1 MYKLNVISLII
12 LTTYTG
18 ATYASTPDFPQQG
31 LPQEDTVVFGNVT
44 IDKTTADK
52 MTITQ
57 SSPTTQINWKSFD
70 IGQNKEVE
78 FKQPSANSV
87 AYNRVTGGNAS
98 QIQGKLTANGKVYLA
113 NPNGVIITKGAEINV
128 AGLLA
133 TTKDLEKISENG
145 NSNTNKF
152 TRKLKDRQVVTEG
165 QVVKEGQVIN
175 EGKIK
180 AKDFVVLNG
189 DEVINKGEI
198 DVEKNAA
205 KNGEVYLSSDYNF
218 TFTLPD
224 SGISVALEDNTV
236 RGIVKNE
243 GSIKAGE
250 ITLSAKGRNQALDSL
265 VMNNGVLE
273 ATKVSNRNGKVVLS
287 AGNVELNNK
296 SDIKGEIV
304 TFGADVTS
312 NKELEDNIKIT
323 SQTGSKVTSPKINF
337 KGKSVNI
344 KGDFGREE
352 NREYYDDE
360 HKKLKTEVNIDV
372 PDDENIR
379 IADKEK
385 EKEKEKEK
393 DKDNTGTGSFIQTGA
408 LSSLLANNGKVTL
421 KGKDVDIS
429 GNIKINS
436 FRDSDSLLK
445 LTNKGHIKINHA
457 DINSKG
463 RLFFITSLQN
473 EEDFQSNITI
483 TDSKINLGNGAMG
496 LGRSVNESD
505 YDNPYQKT
513 EGSQRKKFNVNMS
526 NVEFNQVDD
535 VILAGGFEK
544 VNLDKIVATGKTNF
558 YIDGGVSRNR
568 TNGEPWKYEYGVL
581 DLDKRTQLSELD
593 QGRRRWGYYYDLEL
607 DMNRAYL
614 YRFDLFAAKNTRRS
628 TIKDTEINISNSN
641 INLKNGFVHLL
652 AEKIKLDNSKIDITF
667 DKDNSQDTLAQTN
680 RLGMNGKVS
689 MINSHIKIVGDEKEG
704 ISPTG
709 TYATM
714 FLIGELIGEKS
725 SIFVKSHQG
734 YTFKTDGNTKIA
746 GKYSKEDLK
755 ITAINTGGRAAEE
768 VLING
773 ALGSADND
781 ANIANMAFTI
791 GDSANTK
798 TTIENADITAL
809 APNGGT
815 AYLSSKDVE
824 IEVKPNSNFTFF
836 ELPREKNLNQTKI
849 NGASTKLSERGFAR
863 LYDKINGVRAS
874 NLSAEQLNV
883 TDASE
888 KIINTK
894 LVSSLDVEKLVS
906 VAVCDAGNGC
916 EEQQFGDKGNN
927 TKVSVGEL
935 EAEQ

>member
-18 ATYASTPDFPQQG
+18 ATYASTPD
-31 LPQEDTVVFGNVT
+31 LPQNHNVVVGEATV
-44 IDKTTADK
+44 DKTENK
-52 MTITQ
+52 MTINQKTL
-57 SSPTTQINWKSFD
+57 TTQINWDSFD
-70 IGQNKEVE
+70 IGKKKEVE
-78 FKQPSANSV
+78 FKQPGENAV
-87 AYNRVTGGNAS
+87 AYNRVIGGNAS

-113 NPNGVIITKGAEINV
+113 NPNGVIITQGAEINV
-128 AGLLA
+128 AGLFA
-133 TTKDLEKISENG
+133 TTKDLERISENG
-145 NSNTNKF
+145 NSNQF
-152 TRKLKDRQVVTEG
+152 TRKLKDG
-165 QVVKEGQVIN
+165 QVVKEGKVLN
-175 EGKIK
+175 EGEIK

-189 DEVINKGEI
+189 DEVINKGNI
-198 DVEKNAA
+198 NVEKNAT
-205 KNGEVYLSSDYNF
+205 KNGEVYLSSGYNF
-218 TFTLPD
+218 TFTLSD
-224 SGISVALEDNTV
+224 SSISVALEDNAV
-236 RGIVKNE
+236 QSIVKNE

-250 ITLSAKGRNQALDSL
+250 ITLSAKGRKEALDSL

-273 ATKVSNRNGKVVLS
+273 ATKVSSKNGKVVLS
-287 AGNVELNNK
+287 ADNVELNNE
-296 SDIKGEIV
+296 SNIKGEV
-304 TFGADVTS
+304 VSFVADVTS
-312 NKELEDNIKIT
+312 NNELKDNIKIT
-323 SQTGSKVTSPKINF
+323 SKTGSKVTSPKIDF

-344 KGDFGREE
+344 NGNFGRED
-352 NREYYDDE
+352 NKKYYDDE
-360 HKKLKTEVNIDV
+360 HKTLKTEVNIDV

-385 EKEKEKEK
+385 EKEKEK
-393 DKDNTGTGSFIQTGA
+393 TGTDSFIQTDA

-421 KGKDVDIS
+421 KGKDVNIS

-436 FRDSDSLLK
+436 FKDTDSLLK
-445 LTNKGHIKINHA
+445 LTNKGHININNA
-457 DINSKG
+457 DIHSKG

-473 EEDFQSNITI
+473 DVDFQSNITI

-496 LGRSVNESD
+496 LGRSLNQEDCDGRWCRTES
-505 YDNPYQKT
+505 P
-513 EGSQRKKFNVNMS
+513 QRKKFDVKMS

-535 VILAGGFEK
+535 VVVAGGFKE
-544 VNLDKIVATGKTNF
+544 VNLDRIVATGQTNF
-558 YIDGGVSRNR
+558 YIDGGVSRNNSR
-568 TNGEPWKYEYGVL
+568 YEYGVL
-581 DLDKRTQLSELD
+581 DLDKRTLLSELD
-593 QGRRRWGYYYDLEL
+593 QRRRRWKYYDNLDL
-607 DMNRAYL
+607 DMNKAYWH
-614 YRFDLFAAKNTRRS
+614 RFDMFASKNTGRA

-641 INLKNGFVHLL
+641 INLKNGFMHLL
-652 AEKIKLDNSKIDITF
+652 AEKINLDNSKIDITF
-667 DKDNSQDTLAQTN
+667 DKDNSQDISTQIN

-689 MINSHIKIVGDEKEG
+689 MVNSHIKIVGDEKSD
-704 ISPTG
+704 ISAKAP
-709 TYATM
+709 YATM

-734 YTFKTDGNTKIA
+734 YTFRTDGDTKIA
-746 GKYSKEDLK
+746 GKNSKDDLK
-755 ITAINTGGRAAEE
+755 ITAINTGGRTGKE
-768 VLING
+768 VIING
-773 ALGSADND
+773 APGSIDND

-791 GDSANTK
+791 GDNANTK

-815 AYLSSKDVE
+815 AYLSSKGVE
-824 IEVKPNSNFTFF
+824 IEVKSNSNFTFF
-836 ELPREKNLNQTKI
+836 ELPREKNFNQTKI

-883 TDASE
+883 TDSSE
-888 KIINTK
+888 KIINTN

>member
-18 ATYASTPDFPQQG
+18 AAYASAQDLPQQG
-31 LPQEDTVVFGNVT
+31 FPQHHKTVSGTATVT
-44 IDKTTADK
+44 TIADK
-52 MTITQ
+52 MTIDQKT
-57 SSPTTQINWKSFD
+57 PTTQIEWHSFD
-70 IGQNKEVE
+70 IGKNKEVE
-78 FKQPSANSV
+78 FKQPDSNSV
-87 AYNRVTGGNAS
+87 AYNRVIGGNAS

-113 NPNGVIITKGAEINV
+113 NPNGVIITKEAEINV

-133 TTKDLEKISENG
+133 TTKDLEKISESGNG
-145 NSNTNKF
+145 NSYQF
-152 TRKLKDRQVVTEG
+152 TRKTKNGQVVKDRQVLKDG
-165 QVVKEGQVIN
+165 QELKEGQVIN
-175 EGKIK
+175 EGKIT
-180 AKDFVVLNG
+180 AQDFVVLNG

-198 DVEKNAA
+198 DAT
-205 KNGEVYLSSDYNF
+205 NGKVYLSSDYNF
-218 TFTLPD
+218 TFTLSD
-224 SGISVALEDNTV
+224 SSISVALEDNAV
-236 RGIVKNE
+236 QSIVKNE

-250 ITLSAKGRNQALDSL
+250 ITLSAKGRKQALDSL

-273 ATKVSNRNGKVVLS
+273 ATKVSNKNGKVVLS

-312 NKELEDNIKIT
+312 NNELKDNIKIT
-323 SQTGSKVTSPKINF
+323 SKTGSKVTSPKINF
-337 KGKSVNI
+337 TGKSVNI
-344 KGDFGREE
+344 KGDFGRDDGTKHYE
-352 NREYYDDE
+352 DE
-360 HKKLKTEVNIDV
+360 HKRLKTEVNIDV
-372 PDDENIR
+372 PDTENIR
-379 IADKEK
+379 IAD
-385 EKEKEKEK
+385 
-393 DKDNTGTGSFIQTGA
+393 DKNNTGTDSFIQTGA

-421 KGKDVDIS
+421 KGNDVNIS
-429 GNIKINS
+429 GHINIDS
-436 FRDSDSLLK
+436 FKGTDSLLK
-445 LTNKGHIKINHA
+445 LTNQGHINIDHA
-457 DINSKG
+457 DIHSKY
-463 RLFFITSLQN
+463 RLFVVTSLQN
-473 EEDFQSNITI
+473 KEDFKSNITI

-496 LGRSVNESD
+496 LGRSVDEENLD
-505 YDNPYQKT
+505 RWRRT
-513 EGSQRKKFNVNMS
+513 ENSQRKKFNVNMS

-535 VILAGGFEK
+535 VVVAGGFKE
-544 VNLDKIVATGKTNF
+544 VNLDRIVATGQTNF

-568 TNGEPWKYEYGVL
+568 NGVSSKYEYGVL
-581 DLDKRTQLSELD
+581 DLDKRTQLSSLD
-593 QGRRRWGYYYDLEL
+593 QGRRRWKYYPDLDL
-607 DMNRAYL
+607 DMNKAYWH
-614 YRFDLFAAKNTRRS
+614 RFDMFASKNTGRS

-652 AEKIKLDNSKIDITF
+652 AEKINLDKSKIDITF
-667 DKDNSQDTLAQTN
+667 DKDNSQDISTQIN

-689 MINSHIKIVGDEKEG
+689 MVNSHIKIVGDEKSD
-704 ISPTG
+704 ISAKAP
-709 TYATM
+709 YATM

-734 YTFKTDGNTKIA
+734 YTFRTDGDTKIA
-746 GKYSKEDLK
+746 GKNSKDDLK
-755 ITAINTGGRAAEE
+755 ITAINTGGRTGKE
-768 VLING
+768 VIING
-773 ALGSADND
+773 APGSIDND

-791 GDSANTK
+791 GDNANTK

-815 AYLSSKDVE
+815 AYLSSKGVE
-824 IEVKPNSNFTFF
+824 IEVNPNSNFTFF
-836 ELPREKNLNQTKI
+836 ELPREKNFNQTKI

>member
-18 ATYASTPDFPQQG
+18 AAYASTRDFPQNHK
-31 LPQEDTVVFGNVT
+31 VVVGEADVSTTGN
-44 IDKTTADK
+44 K
-52 MTITQ
+52 MTINQ
-57 SSPTTQINWKSFD
+57 KKPTTQIDWHSFD

-78 FKQPSANSV
+78 FKQPDANSV

-113 NPNGVIITKGAEINV
+113 NPNGVIITQGAEINV
-128 AGLLA
+128 AGLFA
-133 TTKDLEKISENG
+133 TTKDLERISENG
-145 NSNTNKF
+145 NGNGNGNSNKF
-152 TRKLKDRQVVTEG
+152 TRKAKNGQVPKEGQLLKEG

-175 EGKIK
+175 EGEIK

-189 DEVINKGEI
+189 DEVINKGKI
-198 DVEKNAA
+198 NVEKDATN
-205 KNGEVYLSSDYNF
+205 NGKVYLSSGDNF
-218 TFTLPD
+218 TFTLLPD

-236 RGIVKNE
+236 RGIVQNE
-243 GSIKAGE
+243 GIIKAGD
-250 ITLSAKGRNQALDSL
+250 ITLNAKGRKEALDSL

-273 ATKVSNRNGKVVLS
+273 ATKVRNTNGKIVLS
-287 AGNVELNNK
+287 ADNVELNNE

-304 TFGADVTS
+304 SFVADVTS
-312 NKELEDNIKIT
+312 NNELQNKIKIT
-323 SQTGSKVTSPKINF
+323 SQTGSKVTSPKIDF

-344 KGDFGREE
+344 NGNFGRDDSKAHY
-352 NREYYDDE
+352 NDE
-360 HKKLKTEVNIDV
+360 HKTLKTEVNIDV
-372 PDDENIR
+372 PDTENIR
-379 IADKEK
+379 IADVED
-385 EKEKEKEK
+385 K
-393 DKDNTGTGSFIQTGA
+393 DKDNTGKGSFIQTGA

-421 KGKDVDIS
+421 KGNNVNIS
-429 GNIKINS
+429 GRIHINS
-436 FRDSDSLLK
+436 FKDTDSLLK
-445 LTNKGHIKINHA
+445 LTNKGHIDINNA
-457 DINSKG
+457 DIHSKG

-473 EEDFQSNITI
+473 EKDFQSNITI

-496 LGRSVNESD
+496 LGRSAKED
-505 YDNPYQKT
+505 YYDNRWQKT
-513 EGSQRKKFNVNMS
+513 ERSQRKKFNVNMS
-526 NVEFNQVDD
+526 NVVFDQVDD
-535 VILAGGFEK
+535 VVVAGGFEK
-544 VNLDKIVATGKTNF
+544 VNLDNIVATGKTNF
-558 YIDGGVSRNR
+558 YIDGGVSRNKR
-568 TNGEPWKYEYGVL
+568 NGESWKYEYGVL
-581 DLDKRTQLSELD
+581 DLDERTQLSSLD
-593 QGRRRWGYYYDLEL
+593 QRKRRWKYYYNLDL
-607 DMNRAYL
+607 DMNKAYWH
-614 YRFDLFAAKNTRRS
+614 RFDMFASKNTGRS
-628 TIKDTEINISNSN
+628 TIKGTEINISNSN

-652 AEKIKLDNSKIDITF
+652 AEKINLDKSKIDITF
-667 DKDNSQDTLAQTN
+667 DKDNSEDISSQIN

-689 MINSHIKIVGDEKEG
+689 MVNSHIKIVGDEKSD
-704 ISPTG
+704 ISAKAP
-709 TYATM
+709 YATM

-734 YTFKTDGNTKIA
+734 YTFRTDGDTKIA
-746 GKYSKEDLK
+746 GKYSKDDLK
-755 ITAINTGGRAAEE
+755 ITAINTGGRTGKE
-768 VLING
+768 VIING
-773 ALGSADND
+773 APGSIDND

-791 GDSANTK
+791 GDNANTK

-815 AYLSSKDVE
+815 AYLSSKGVE
-824 IEVKPNSNFTFF
+824 IEVKSNSNFTFF
-836 ELPREKNLNQTKI
+836 ELPREKNFNQTKI

-888 KIINTK
+888 KIINTN

-935 EAEQ
+935 ETEQ

>member
-12 LTTYTG
+12 LTTCSG
-18 ATYASTPDFPQQG
+18 AAYASTPDFPQHHK
-31 LPQEDTVVFGNVT
+31 TVFGTVT
-44 IDKTTADK
+44 IEKTTADK
-52 MTITQ
+52 MTIKQ
-57 SSPTTQINWKSFD
+57 GSDKAQIDWKSFD
-70 IGQNKEVE
+70 IGQKKEVKFE
-78 FKQPSANSV
+78 QPNEHAV
-87 AYNRVTGGNAS
+87 AYNRVIGGNAS

-113 NPNGVIITKGAEINV
+113 NPNGVIITQGAEINV

-133 TTKDLEKISENG
+133 TTKDLERISENS
-145 NSNTNKF
+145 NSYQF
-152 TRKLKDRQVVTEG
+152 TRRTKDRQVLKEGLVLKDG

-175 EGKIK
+175 EGNIT
-180 AKDFVVLNG
+180 AQDFVVLNG
-189 DEVINKGEI
+189 DEVINKGNI
-198 DVEKNAA
+198 NVEKNSTI
-205 KNGEVYLSSDYNF
+205 NGKVYLSSGYNF

-236 RGIVKNE
+236 QGIVKNE

-250 ITLSAKGRNQALDSL
+250 ITLSAKGRKQALDSL

-273 ATKVSNRNGKVVLS
+273 ATKVSNKNGKVVLS
-287 AGNVELNNK
+287 ADNVELNNE
-296 SDIKGEIV
+296 SNIKGEIV

-312 NKELEDNIKIT
+312 NKELRDNIKIT
-323 SQTGSKVTSPKINF
+323 SKTGSKVTSPKINF
-337 KGKSVNI
+337 TGKSVNI
-344 KGDFGREE
+344 NGNFGREDSTTH
-352 NREYYDDE
+352 YKDE
-360 HKKLKTEVNIDV
+360 FKKLNTEVNIDV
-372 PDDENIR
+372 PDNENIR
-379 IADKEK
+379 IADIE
-385 EKEKEKEK
+385 
-393 DKDNTGTGSFIQTGA
+393 DNTGTGTTGTGTSSFIQTGA
-408 LSSLLANNGKVTL
+408 LSSLLANNGKVNL
-421 KGKDVDIS
+421 KGNNVNIS
-429 GNIKINS
+429 GRIHIDS
-436 FRDSDSLLK
+436 FRGSDSLLK
-445 LTNKGHIKINHA
+445 LTNKGHIDINNA
-457 DINSKG
+457 DIHSKG

-473 EEDFQSNITI
+473 EEDFKSNITI

-496 LGRSVNESD
+496 LGRSVDEKD
-505 YDNPYQKT
+505 YDNRWQKT
-513 EGSQRKKFNVNMS
+513 EGSQRKKFDVKMS

-544 VNLDKIVATGKTNF
+544 VNLDKIVATGQTNF
-558 YIDGGVSRNR
+558 YIDGGVSRNGR
-568 TNGEPWKYEYGVL
+568 KYEYGVL
-581 DLDKRTQLSELD
+581 DLDKRTQLSELN

-614 YRFDLFAAKNTRRS
+614 YRFDLFATKNTGRS

>member
-18 ATYASTPDFPQQG
+18 ATYASTRD
-31 LPQEDTVVFGNVT
+31 LPQGSNVVVGQATFS
-44 IDKTTADK
+44 TTENK
-52 MTITQ
+52 MTINQTT
-57 SSPTTQINWKSFD
+57 PTTQINWESFD
-70 IGQNKEVE
+70 IGKNKEVQ
-78 FKQPSANSV
+78 FIQPNANSV

-113 NPNGVIITKGAEINV
+113 NPNGVIITQGAEINV

-152 TRKLKDRQVVTEG
+152 TRKLKDG
-165 QVVKEGQVIN
+165 QVVKEGLVLKDGRVLKEGQVIN
-175 EGKIK
+175 EGKVT
-180 AKDFVVLNG
+180 AQDFVVLNG

-198 DVEKNAA
+198 NVEKNAA

-236 RGIVKNE
+236 QGIVKNE

-250 ITLSAKGRNQALDSL
+250 ITLSAKGRKQALDSL

-273 ATKVSNRNGKVVLS
+273 ATKVSSKNGKVVLS
-287 AGNVELNNK
+287 AGEIKLDDK
-296 SDIKGEIV
+296 SNIKGESEV
-304 TFGADVTS
+304 VFTS
-312 NKELEDNIKIT
+312 NNGLKDNIKIT
-323 SQTGSKVTSPKINF
+323 SKTGSKVTSPKINF
-337 KGKSVNI
+337 TGKSVNI
-344 KGDFGREE
+344 NGNFGREDSKTH
-352 NREYYDDE
+352 YDDE

-379 IADKEK
+379 IADQ
-385 EKEKEKEK
+385 
-393 DKDNTGTGSFIQTGA
+393 DNTGTGSFIQTDA
-408 LSSLLANNGKVTL
+408 LSSLLANNGKVNL
-421 KGKDVDIS
+421 KGNNVNIS
-429 GNIKINS
+429 GRIHINS
-436 FRDSDSLLK
+436 FKDSDSLLK
-445 LTNKGHIKINHA
+445 LTNKGHIDINNA
-457 DINSKG
+457 DIHSKG

-473 EEDFQSNITI
+473 EKDFQSNITI

-496 LGRSVNESD
+496 LGRSANPED
-505 YDNPYQKT
+505 YDNQWRKMEY
-513 EGSQRKKFNVNMS
+513 SQRKKFNVHMR
-526 NVEFNQVDD
+526 NVVFNQVDD

-544 VNLDKIVATGKTNF
+544 VNLDKIVATGQTNF
-558 YIDGGVSRNR
+558 YIDGGVRNR
-568 TNGEPWKYEYGVL
+568 TKYEYGVL
-581 DLDKRTQLSELD
+581 DLDERTKLSELD
-593 QGRRRWGYYYDLEL
+593 QGRRRWRYYRDLDL

-614 YRFDLFAAKNTRRS
+614 YRFDLFAAKNTGRS
-628 TIKDTEINISNSN
+628 TIEDTEINISNSN

-689 MINSHIKIVGDEKEG
+689 MINSHIKIVGDEKSG

-734 YTFKTDGNTKIA
+734 YTFKTDGDTKIA
-746 GKYSKEDLK
+746 GKNSKEDLK

-824 IEVKPNSNFTFF
+824 IDVKPNSDFTFF

-849 NGASTKLSERGFAR
+849 KGASTKLSERGFAR

-888 KIINTK
+888 KIINTN

-906 VAVCDAGNGC
+906 VAVCDAGKGC

>member
-12 LTTYTG
+12 LTTCSG
-18 ATYASTPDFPQQG
+18 AAYASTRD
-31 LPQEDTVVFGNVT
+31 LPQHQETVSGNVT
-44 IDKTTADK
+44 VTTTADK
-52 MTITQ
+52 MTIKQ
-57 SSPTTQINWKSFD
+57 DSNKAQINWKSFD
-70 IGQNKEVE
+70 IGKKKEVE
-78 FKQPSANSV
+78 FEQPSQNAV

-98 QIQGKLTANGKVYLA
+98 QIQGKLKANGKVYLA

-128 AGLLA
+128 AGLFA
-133 TTKDLEKISENG
+133 TTKDLERISENG
-145 NSNTNKF
+145 NSNQF
-152 TRKLKDRQVVTEG
+152 TRKAKNGQLPKEGEVLKDG

-175 EGKIK
+175 EGEIT

-189 DEVINKGEI
+189 DEVINKGKI
-198 DVEKNAA
+198 DAT
-205 KNGEVYLSSDYNF
+205 NGKVYLSSGDNF
-218 TFTLPD
+218 TFTLLPD

-236 RGIVKNE
+236 RSIVQNE

-287 AGNVELNNK
+287 AGNVQLNNE
-296 SDIKGEIV
+296 SNIKGEIV
-304 TFGADVTS
+304 SFGADVTS
-312 NKELEDNIKIT
+312 NKELKDNIKIT

-344 KGDFGREE
+344 KGDFGREDSGKHYNE
-352 NREYYDDE
+352 E
-360 HKKLKTEVNIDV
+360 HKTLKTEVNIDV

-379 IADKEK
+379 IADKDKDKDK
-385 EKEKEKEK
+385 E
-393 DKDNTGTGSFIQTGA
+393 KDNTGTDSFIQTDA
-408 LSSLLANNGKVTL
+408 LSSLLANNGKVNL
-421 KGKDVDIS
+421 KGNEVNIS
-429 GNIKINS
+429 GHININS
-436 FRDSDSLLK
+436 FRGSDSLLK
-445 LTNKGHIKINHA
+445 LTNQGHININHA
-457 DINSKG
+457 DIHSTG

-473 EEDFQSNITI
+473 EKDFQSDITI

-496 LGRSVNESD
+496 LGRSINK
-505 YDNPYQKT
+505 DNCDHPRWCRT
-513 EGSQRKKFNVNMS
+513 EITQRKKFDVHMRNV
-526 NVEFNQVDD
+526 VFDQVDD
-535 VILAGGFEK
+535 VVVAGGFKK
-544 VNLDKIVATGKTNF
+544 VNLDHIVATGQTNF
-558 YIDGGVSRNR
+558 YIDGGVSRNNSR
-568 TNGEPWKYEYGVL
+568 YEYGVL

-593 QGRRRWGYYYDLEL
+593 QRKRRWKYYNDLDL
-607 DMNRAYL
+607 DMNKAYWH
-614 YRFDLFAAKNTRRS
+614 RFDMFATKNTGR
-628 TIKDTEINISNSN
+628 TAIKDTEINISNSN

-652 AEKIKLDNSKIDITF
+652 AEKINLDKSKIDITF
-667 DKDNSQDTLAQTN
+667 DKDNSEDISTQIN

-689 MINSHIKIVGDEKEG
+689 MVNSHIKIVGDEKSD
-704 ISPTG
+704 ISAKAP
-709 TYATM
+709 YATM

-734 YTFKTDGNTKIA
+734 YTFRTDGDTKIA
-746 GKYSKEDLK
+746 GKYSKDDLK
-755 ITAINTGGRAAEE
+755 ITAINTGGRTGKE
-768 VLING
+768 VIING
-773 ALGSADND
+773 APGSIDND

-791 GDSANTK
+791 GDNANTK

-815 AYLSSKDVE
+815 AYLSSKGVE
-824 IEVKPNSNFTFF
+824 IEVKSNSNFTFF
-836 ELPREKNLNQTKI
+836 ELPREKNFNQTKI
-849 NGASTKLSERGFAR
+849 NGDSTKLSERSFAR

>member
-12 LTTYTG
+12 LTTCTG
-18 ATYASTPDFPQQG
+18 AAYASTQDFPQN
-31 LPQEDTVVFGNVT
+31 ENVVFG
-44 IDKTTADK
+44 TATVSQTENK
-52 MTITQ
+52 MTINQTT
-57 SSPTTQINWKSFD
+57 PTTQINWDSFD
-70 IGQNKEVE
+70 IGKKKEVQ
-78 FKQPSANSV
+78 FTQPTANSV
-87 AYNRVTGGNAS
+87 AYNRVIGGNAS
-98 QIQGKLTANGKVYLA
+98 HIQGKLTANGKVYLA
-113 NPNGVIITKGAEINV
+113 NPNGITITKGAEINV

-133 TTKDLEKISENG
+133 TTKDLEQISESG
-145 NSNTNKF
+145 NSYQF
-152 TRKLKDRQVVTEG
+152 TRKAKDG
-165 QVVKEGQVIN
+165 QELKEGQVLN
-175 EGKIK
+175 QGKIT
-180 AKDFVVLNG
+180 AQDFVVLNG
-189 DEVINKGEI
+189 DKVINEGEI
-198 DVEKNAA
+198 NVEKNAVN
-205 KNGEVYLSSDYNF
+205 NGKVYLSSGEDF

-224 SGISVALEDNTV
+224 SVISVALEDNAV
-236 RGIVKNE
+236 QGIVKNE
-243 GSIKAGE
+243 GIIKAGE
-250 ITLSAKGRNQALDSL
+250 ITLSAKGRKQALDSL
-265 VMNNGVLE
+265 VVNNGVLE
-273 ATKVSNRNGKVVLS
+273 ATKVSNRKGKIVLS
-287 AGNVELNNK
+287 ADEIKLNGK
-296 SDIKGEIV
+296 SDIKGESEV
-304 TFGADVTS
+304 VFTS
-312 NKELEDNIKIT
+312 NKELENNIKIT
-323 SQTGSKVTSPKINF
+323 SQTDSKVTSPKINF

-344 KGDFGREE
+344 NGNFGREDS
-352 NREYYDDE
+352 NKYYRDE
-360 HKKLKTEVNIDV
+360 QKKLKTEVNIDV
-372 PDDENIR
+372 PNTENIQ
-379 IADKEK
+379 IADK
-385 EKEKEKEK
+385 
-393 DKDNTGTGSFIQTGA
+393 DNAGTGSFIQTEA
-408 LSSLLANNGKVTL
+408 LSSLLANNGKVNL
-421 KGKDVDIS
+421 KGNDVNIS
-429 GNIKINS
+429 GHININS
-436 FRDSDSLLK
+436 FKGTDSLLK
-445 LTNKGHIKINHA
+445 LTNQGHININNA
-457 DINSKG
+457 DIHSTG
-463 RLFFITSLQN
+463 RLFVITSLQN
-473 EEDFQSNITI
+473 DVDFKSNITI

-496 LGRSVNESD
+496 LGRNADPEN
-505 YDNPYQKT
+505 YNNRYQKL
-513 EGSQRKKFNVNMS
+513 ERSQRKKFNIDMR

-544 VNLDKIVATGKTNF
+544 VNLDKIVATGQTNF
-558 YIDGGVSRNR
+558 YIDGGVSRNGR
-568 TNGEPWKYEYGVL
+568 KYEYGVL

-614 YRFDLFAAKNTRRS
+614 YRFDLFAAKNTKRS

-734 YTFKTDGNTKIA
+734 YTFKTDGDTKIA
-746 GKYSKEDLK
+746 GKNSKEDLK

-836 ELPREKNLNQTKI
+836 ELPREKNFNQTKI
-849 NGASTKLSERGFAR
+849 NGDSTKLSERGFAR

-906 VAVCDAGNGC
+906 VAVCDAGKGC

-935 EAEQ
+935 ETEQ

>member
-113 NPNGVIITKGAEINV
+113 NPNGVIITQGAEINV
-128 AGLLA
+128 AGLFA
-133 TTKDLEKISENG
+133 TTKDLEKISEKG
-145 NSNTNKF
+145 NSNSYQF
-152 TRKLKDRQVVTEG
+152 TRKTKDGQVPKEGRVVTEG
-165 QVVKEGQVIN
+165 QVIN
-175 EGKIK
+175 KGKIK

-189 DEVINKGEI
+189 DEVINEGEI
-198 DVEKNAA
+198 DATN
-205 KNGEVYLSSDYNF
+205 NGKVYLSSGDNF
-218 TFTLPD
+218 TFTLLPD
-224 SGISVALEDNTV
+224 SGISVALEDNAV

-243 GSIKAGE
+243 GIIKAGD
-250 ITLSAKGRNQALDSL
+250 ITLNAKGRNQALDSL
-265 VMNNGVLE
+265 VVNNGVLE

-312 NKELEDNIKIT
+312 NKELKDNIKIT
-323 SQTGSKVTSPKINF
+323 SKTGSKVTSPKINF
-337 KGKSVNI
+337 TGKSVNI
-344 KGDFGREE
+344 NGNFGREDSTTH
-352 NREYYDDE
+352 YKDE
-360 HKKLKTEVNIDV
+360 FKKLNTEVNIDV
-372 PDDENIR
+372 PDTENIR
-379 IADKEK
+379 IAD
-385 EKEKEKEK
+385 
-393 DKDNTGTGSFIQTGA
+393 DKNNTGTDSFIQTGA

-421 KGKDVDIS
+421 KGNDVNIS

-436 FRDSDSLLK
+436 FKGTDSLLK
-445 LTNKGHIKINHA
+445 LTNQGHININNA
-457 DINSKG
+457 DIHSTG

-473 EEDFQSNITI
+473 DVDFQSNITI
-483 TDSKINLGNGAMG
+483 TNSKINLGNGAMG
-496 LGRSVNESD
+496 LGRSLDKKDCDGRWCRTES
-505 YDNPYQKT
+505 
-513 EGSQRKKFNVNMS
+513 SQRKKFDVKMRNV
-526 NVEFNQVDD
+526 VFDQVDD
-535 VILAGGFEK
+535 VVVAGGFKE
-544 VNLDKIVATGKTNF
+544 VNLDHIVATGQTNF
-558 YIDGGVSRNR
+558 YIDGGVSRNNSR
-568 TNGEPWKYEYGVL
+568 YEYGVL
-581 DLDKRTQLSELD
+581 DLDKRTLLSDLD
-593 QGRRRWGYYYDLEL
+593 QRRRRWKYYDNLDL
-607 DMNRAYL
+607 DMNKAYWH
-614 YRFDLFAAKNTRRS
+614 RFDMFASKNTGRAA
-628 TIKDTEINISNSN
+628 IKDTEINISNSK

-667 DKDNSQDTLAQTN
+667 DKDNSQDISTQIN

-689 MINSHIKIVGDEKEG
+689 MVNSHIKIVGDEKSD
-704 ISPTG
+704 ISAKAP
-709 TYATM
+709 YATM

-734 YTFKTDGNTKIA
+734 YTFRTDGDTKIA
-746 GKYSKEDLK
+746 GKNSKDDLK
-755 ITAINTGGRAAEE
+755 ITAINTGGRTGKE
-768 VLING
+768 VIING
-773 ALGSADND
+773 APGSIDND

-791 GDSANTK
+791 GDNANTK

-815 AYLSSKDVE
+815 AYLSSKGVE
-824 IEVKPNSNFTFF
+824 IEVKSNSNFTFF
-836 ELPREKNLNQTKI
+836 ELPREKNFNQTKI
-849 NGASTKLSERGFAR
+849 NGDSTKLSERGFAR

-906 VAVCDAGNGC
+906 VAVCDAGKGC

>member
-18 ATYASTPDFPQQG
+18 ATYASTRDLPQQ
-31 LPQEDTVVFGNVT
+31 DRVVVGEANVSTAGNT
-44 IDKTTADK
+44 
-52 MTITQ
+52 MTIKQTT
-57 SSPTTQINWKSFD
+57 PKTQIDWYSFD
-70 IGQNKEVE
+70 IGKDKEVKFE
-78 FKQPSANSV
+78 QPSTDAV

-145 NSNTNKF
+145 NSNGNSYQF
-152 TRKLKDRQVVTEG
+152 TRKTKEGKVLTEG

-175 EGKIK
+175 EGNIT
-180 AKDFVVLNG
+180 AQDFVVLNG
-189 DEVINKGEI
+189 DEVINKGNI
-198 DVEKNAA
+198 NVEKNATT
-205 KNGEVYLSSDYNF
+205 NGKVYLSSGYNF
-218 TFTLPD
+218 TFTLSD

-236 RGIVKNE
+236 RGIVQNE

-287 AGNVELNNK
+287 AGNVQLNNE
-296 SDIKGEIV
+296 SNIKGEIV
-304 TFGADVTS
+304 SFGADVTS
-312 NKELEDNIKIT
+312 NNEPKNNIKIT
-323 SQTGSKVTSPKINF
+323 SKTGSKVTSPKINF
-337 KGKSVNI
+337 TGKSVNI
-344 KGDFGREE
+344 NGDFGR
-352 NREYYDDE
+352 DDSKAHYNEE
-360 HKKLKTEVNIDV
+360 HKRLDTEVNIDV
-372 PDDENIR
+372 PDNENIR
-379 IADKEK
+379 IADK
-385 EKEKEKEK
+385 
-393 DKDNTGTGSFIQTGA
+393 DNTGTGTGTDSFIQTDA
-408 LSSLLANNGKVTL
+408 LSSLLANNGKVNL
-421 KGKDVDIS
+421 KGNNVNIS
-429 GNIKINS
+429 GNININS
-436 FRDSDSLLK
+436 FKDSDSLLK
-445 LTNKGHIKINHA
+445 LTNKGHININNA
-457 DINSKG
+457 DINSKS

-473 EEDFQSNITI
+473 DVDFQSNITI

-496 LGRSVNESD
+496 LGRSLNKKDCDDRWCRTES
-505 YDNPYQKT
+505 P
-513 EGSQRKKFNVNMS
+513 QRKKFNVKMS

-535 VILAGGFEK
+535 VVVAGGFKE
-544 VNLDKIVATGKTNF
+544 VNLDRVVATGKTNF
-558 YIDGGVSRNR
+558 YIDGGVSRNGR
-568 TNGEPWKYEYGVL
+568 KYEYGVL
-581 DLDKRTQLSELD
+581 DLDERTQLSSLD
-593 QGRRRWGYYYDLEL
+593 QRKRRWKYYYNLDL
-607 DMNRAYL
+607 DMNKAYWH
-614 YRFDLFAAKNTRRS
+614 RFDMFASKNTGRS

-641 INLKNGFVHLL
+641 INLKNGFMHLL

-667 DKDNSQDTLAQTN
+667 DKDNSEDISSQIN

-689 MINSHIKIVGDEKEG
+689 MINSHIKIVGDEKSD
-704 ISPTG
+704 ISAKAP
-709 TYATM
+709 YATM

-734 YTFKTDGNTKIA
+734 YTFRTDGDTKIA
-746 GKYSKEDLK
+746 GKYSKDDLK
-755 ITAINTGGRAAEE
+755 ITAINTGGRTGKE
-768 VLING
+768 VIING
-773 ALGSADND
+773 APGSIDND

-791 GDSANTK
+791 GDNANTK

-815 AYLSSKDVE
+815 AYLSSKGVE
-824 IEVKPNSNFTFF
+824 IEVNPNSNFTFF
-836 ELPREKNLNQTKI
+836 ELPREKNFNQTKI

-883 TDASE
+883 TDSSE

>member
-1 MYKLNVISLII
+1 S
-12 LTTYTG
+12 
-18 ATYASTPDFPQQG
+18 
-31 LPQEDTVVFGNVT
+31 
-44 IDKTTADK
+44 
-52 MTITQ
+52 
-57 SSPTTQINWKSFD
+57 
-70 IGQNKEVE
+70 
-78 FKQPSANSV
+78 
-87 AYNRVTGGNAS
+87 
-98 QIQGKLTANGKVYLA
+98 
-113 NPNGVIITKGAEINV
+113 
-128 AGLLA
+128 
-133 TTKDLEKISENG
+133 
-145 NSNTNKF
+145 NKF
-152 TRKLKDRQVVTEG
+152 TRKLKNGQVVTEG

-175 EGKIK
+175 EGNIT
-180 AKDFVVLNG
+180 AQDFVVLNG
-189 DEVINKGEI
+189 DEVINKGKI
-198 DVEKNAA
+198 DAT
-205 KNGEVYLSSDYNF
+205 NGKVYLSSGDNF
-218 TFTLPD
+218 TFTLLPD
-224 SGISVALEDNTV
+224 SGISVALEDNAV

-243 GSIKAGE
+243 GIIKAGD
-250 ITLSAKGRNQALDSL
+250 ITLNAKGRNQALDSL
-265 VMNNGVLE
+265 VVNNGVLE

-287 AGNVELNNK
+287 AGNVELNNN

-304 TFGADVTS
+304 NFGTEVTS
-312 NKELEDNIKIT
+312 NEDKKLKIT
-323 SQTGSKVTSPKINF
+323 SQTGSKVTSPQINF

-344 KGDFGREE
+344 NGNFGRE
-352 NREYYDDE
+352 NSGTHYNDE
-360 HKKLKTEVNIDV
+360 HKTLKTEVNIDV
-372 PDDENIR
+372 PDTENIR
-379 IADKEK
+379 IADK
-385 EKEKEKEK
+385 
-393 DKDNTGTGSFIQTGA
+393 DNTGTGTSSFIQTDA

-421 KGKDVDIS
+421 KGKDVNIS
-429 GNIKINS
+429 GHINIDS
-436 FRDSDSLLK
+436 FKGTDSLLK
-445 LTNKGHIKINHA
+445 LTNQGHINIDHA
-457 DINSKG
+457 DIHSTG
-463 RLFFITSLQN
+463 RLFVVTSLQN
-473 EEDFQSNITI
+473 KEDFKSDIKI
-483 TDSKINLGNGAMG
+483 TDSKINLGNGAIG
-496 LGRSVNESD
+496 LGRSHKDEY
-505 YDNPYQKT
+505 YDGDRWKRAET
-513 EGSQRKKFNVNMS
+513 SQRKKFNVDMR
-526 NVEFNQVDD
+526 NVVFNQVDE
-535 VILAGGFEK
+535 VILAGGFKK
-544 VNLDKIVATGKTNF
+544 VNLDKVVATGQTNF
-558 YIDGGVSRNR
+558 YIDGGVSRN
-568 TNGEPWKYEYGVL
+568 NSKYEYGVL

-593 QGRRRWGYYYDLEL
+593 QRRRRWGYYGDLDL
-607 DMNRAYL
+607 DMNKAYL
-614 YRFDLFAAKNTRRS
+614 YRFDLFAKNNSGRS
-628 TIKDTEINISNSN
+628 TIKDTEINISNST

-734 YTFKTDGNTKIA
+734 YTFKTDGDTKIA
-746 GKYSKEDLK
+746 GKNSKEDLK

-824 IEVKPNSNFTFF
+824 IEVKSNSNFTFF

-849 NGASTKLSERGFAR
+849 KGASTKLSERSFAR

-883 TDASE
+883 TDSSE
-888 KIINTK
+888 KIINTN

-906 VAVCDAGNGC
+906 VAVCDGGNSC
-916 EEQQFGDKGNN
+916 EEQQLGDKGNN

-935 EAEQ
+935 EAGQ

>member
-18 ATYASTPDFPQQG
+18 ATYASTPD
-31 LPQEDTVVFGNVT
+31 LPQNHEVVVGQASVS
-44 IDKTTADK
+44 TTENK

-57 SSPTTQINWKSFD
+57 STSTTQINWGSFN
-70 IGQNKEVE
+70 IGQKKEVE
-78 FKQPSANSV
+78 FKQPSPNAV

-133 TTKDLEKISENG
+133 TTKDLENISENI
-145 NSNTNKF
+145 NKF
-152 TRKLKDRQVVTEG
+152 TRKAKEGKVLTEG
-165 QVVKEGQVIN
+165 KVIN
-175 EGKIK
+175 EGEIK

-198 DVEKNAA
+198 DVEKNAV
-205 KNGEVYLSSDYNF
+205 KNGEVYLSSSDNF
-218 TFTLPD
+218 TFTLSD

-236 RGIVKNE
+236 QGIVKNE

-250 ITLSAKGRNQALDSL
+250 ITLSAKGRKQALDSL

-273 ATKVSNRNGKVVLS
+273 ATKVSNKNGKVVLS

-296 SDIKGEIV
+296 SDIKGEV
-304 TFGADVTS
+304 VSFVADVTS
-312 NKELEDNIKIT
+312 NNELKDNIKIT
-323 SQTGSKVTSPKINF
+323 SKTGSKVTSPKINF
-337 KGKSVNI
+337 TGKSVNI
-344 KGDFGREE
+344 KGDFGRDDGTKHYE
-352 NREYYDDE
+352 DE
-360 HKKLKTEVNIDV
+360 HKRLKTEVNIDV
-372 PDDENIR
+372 PNTENIR

-385 EKEKEKEK
+385 EK
-393 DKDNTGTGSFIQTGA
+393 DKTGTGTSSFIQTDA

-421 KGKDVDIS
+421 KGKDVNIS

-436 FRDSDSLLK
+436 FRGTDSLLK
-445 LTNKGHIKINHA
+445 LTNQGHIKINHA
-457 DINSKG
+457 DIHSTG

-473 EEDFQSNITI
+473 KEDFKSDITI

-496 LGRSVNESD
+496 LGRSLDTENCDNRWCRTES
-505 YDNPYQKT
+505 
-513 EGSQRKKFNVNMS
+513 SQRKKFDVDMRNV
-526 NVEFNQVDD
+526 VFDQVDD
-535 VILAGGFEK
+535 VVVAGGFKK
-544 VNLDKIVATGKTNF
+544 VNLDNIVATGKTNF
-558 YIDGGVSRNR
+558 YIDGGVSRN
-568 TNGEPWKYEYGVL
+568 NSKYEYGVL
-581 DLDKRTQLSELD
+581 DLDKRTLLSELD
-593 QGRRRWGYYYDLEL
+593 QRRRRWKYYDNLDL
-607 DMNRAYL
+607 DMNKAYWH
-614 YRFDLFAAKNTRRS
+614 RFDMFASKNTGRS
-628 TIKDTEINISNSN
+628 TIKDTEINISNSK

-667 DKDNSQDTLAQTN
+667 DKDNSQDISSQIN

-689 MINSHIKIVGDEKEG
+689 MVNSHIKIVGDEKSD
-704 ISPTG
+704 ISAKAP
-709 TYATM
+709 YATM

-734 YTFKTDGNTKIA
+734 YTFRTDGDTKIA
-746 GKYSKEDLK
+746 GKNSKDDLK
-755 ITAINTGGRAAEE
+755 ITAINTGGRTGKE
-768 VLING
+768 VIING
-773 ALGSADND
+773 APGSIDND

-791 GDSANTK
+791 GDNANTK

-815 AYLSSKDVE
+815 AYLSSKGVE
-824 IEVKPNSNFTFF
+824 IEVNPNSNFTFF
-836 ELPREKNLNQTKI
+836 ELPREKNFNQTKI

-883 TDASE
+883 TDSSE

>member
-18 ATYASTPDFPQQG
+18 ATYASTPDLPQQG
-31 LPQEDTVVFGNVT
+31 LPQQDRVVVGEASVS
-44 IDKTTADK
+44 TAGHK
-52 MTITQ
+52 MTIDQKT
-57 SSPTTQINWKSFD
+57 STTQIDWKSFD
-70 IGQNKEVE
+70 IGKDKEVE
-78 FKQPSANSV
+78 FKQPNANSV

-133 TTKDLEKISENG
+133 TTKDLERISENS
-145 NSNTNKF
+145 NSYQF
-152 TRKLKDRQVVTEG
+152 TRRTKDG

-175 EGKIK
+175 EGKIE

-189 DEVINKGEI
+189 DKVINKGNI
-198 DVEKNAA
+198 NVEKNSTI
-205 KNGEVYLSSDYNF
+205 NGKVYLSSGDNF

-224 SGISVALEDNTV
+224 SIISVALEDNTV
-236 RGIVKNE
+236 QSIVKNE

-250 ITLSAKGRNQALDSL
+250 ITLSAKGRKQALDSL

-273 ATKVSNRNGKVVLS
+273 ATKVSNKNGKVVLS
-287 AGNVELNNK
+287 ADNVELNNE
-296 SDIKGEIV
+296 SNIKGEIV

-312 NKELEDNIKIT
+312 NKELKDNIKIT
-323 SQTGSKVTSPKINF
+323 SKTGSKVTSPEINF

-344 KGDFGREE
+344 KGDFGRENNTKHYE
-352 NREYYDDE
+352 DE
-360 HKKLKTEVNIDV
+360 HKRLKTEVNIDV
-372 PDDENIR
+372 PDTENIR
-379 IADKEK
+379 IANIE
-385 EKEKEKEK
+385 
-393 DKDNTGTGSFIQTGA
+393 DKDNTGTSSFIQTGA

-421 KGKDVDIS
+421 KGKDVNIS
-429 GNIKINS
+429 GNINIDS
-436 FRDSDSLLK
+436 FKDTDSLLK
-445 LTNKGHIKINHA
+445 LTNKGDININNA
-457 DINSKG
+457 DIHSKG

-473 EEDFQSNITI
+473 EEDFKSNIKI

-496 LGRSVNESD
+496 LGRSADPTD
-505 YDNPYQKT
+505 YDNKWQKT
-513 EGSQRKKFNVNMS
+513 ERSQRKKFNVDMR
-526 NVEFNQVDD
+526 NVVFDQVDD
-535 VILAGGFEK
+535 VVVAGGFEK
-544 VNLDKIVATGKTNF
+544 VNLDHIVATGKTNF

-568 TNGEPWKYEYGVL
+568 NGVSSKYEYGVL
-581 DLDKRTQLSELD
+581 DLDERTQLSSLD
-593 QGRRRWGYYYDLEL
+593 QRKRRWKYYYNLDL
-607 DMNRAYL
+607 DMNRAYWH
-614 YRFDLFAAKNTRRS
+614 RFDMFASKNTGRS
-628 TIKDTEINISNSN
+628 TIKGTEINISNSN

-652 AEKIKLDNSKIDITF
+652 AEKIKLDKSKIDITF
-667 DKDNSQDTLAQTN
+667 DKDNSEDISSQIN

-689 MINSHIKIVGDEKEG
+689 MVNSHIKIVGDEKSD
-704 ISPTG
+704 ISAKAP
-709 TYATM
+709 YATM

-734 YTFKTDGNTKIA
+734 YTFRTDGDTKIA
-746 GKYSKEDLK
+746 GKNSKDDLK
-755 ITAINTGGRAAEE
+755 ITAINTGGRTGKE
-768 VLING
+768 VIING
-773 ALGSADND
+773 APGSIDND

-791 GDSANTK
+791 GDNANTK

-815 AYLSSKDVE
+815 AYLSSKGVE
-824 IEVKPNSNFTFF
+824 IEVKSNSNFTFF
-836 ELPREKNLNQTKI
+836 ELPREKNFNQTKI
-849 NGASTKLSERGFAR
+849 NGDSTKLSERGFAR

-883 TDASE
+883 TDSSE

-906 VAVCDAGNGC
+906 VAVCDAGKGC

>member
-18 ATYASTPDFPQQG
+18 AAYASTQGLPQQG
-31 LPQEDTVVFGNVT
+31 LPQEDKVVVGQATF
-44 IDKTTADK
+44 DKTIADK
-52 MTITQ
+52 MTINQT
-57 SSPTTQINWKSFD
+57 SDKVQINWHSFD

-78 FKQPSANSV
+78 FKQPSENSV

-133 TTKDLEKISENG
+133 TTKDLEQISENS
-145 NSNTNKF
+145 NSYQF
-152 TRKLKDRQVVTEG
+152 TRKTKDR

-175 EGKIK
+175 EGEIK

-189 DEVINKGEI
+189 DEVINKGNI
-198 DVEKNAA
+198 NVEKNSTI
-205 KNGEVYLSSDYNF
+205 NGKVYLSSGYNF
-218 TFTLPD
+218 TFTLSD

-236 RGIVKNE
+236 RGIVQNE

-250 ITLSAKGRNQALDSL
+250 ITLSAKGRKEALDSL

-287 AGNVELNNK
+287 ADNVQLNNE
-296 SDIKGEIV
+296 SNIKGEIV
-304 TFGADVTS
+304 NFGTEVTS
-312 NKELEDNIKIT
+312 NEDKKLKIT
-323 SQTGSKVTSPKINF
+323 SKTGSKVTSPKINF

-344 KGDFGREE
+344 NGNFGRENSGTHYNE
-352 NREYYDDE
+352 ERKTLN
-360 HKKLKTEVNIDV
+360 TEVNIDV
-372 PDDENIR
+372 PDTENIR
-379 IADKEK
+379 IAD
-385 EKEKEKEK
+385 
-393 DKDNTGTGSFIQTGA
+393 DKDNTETDSFIQTEA
-408 LSSLLANNGKVTL
+408 LSSLLANNGKVNL
-421 KGKDVDIS
+421 KGNDVNIS
-429 GNIKINS
+429 GNINIDS
-436 FRDSDSLLK
+436 FRGTDSLLK
-445 LTNKGHIKINHA
+445 LTNQGHINIDHA
-457 DINSKG
+457 DIHSKG
-463 RLFFITSLQN
+463 RLFVVTSLQN
-473 EEDFQSNITI
+473 DVDFKSNITI

-496 LGRSVNESD
+496 LGRSVNEDD
-505 YDNPYQKT
+505 YATRWKRA
-513 EGSQRKKFNVNMS
+513 EKSQRKKFNVDMR
-526 NVEFNQVDD
+526 NVVFNQVDE

-544 VNLDKIVATGKTNF
+544 VNLDKIVATGQTNF
-558 YIDGGVSRNR
+558 YIDGGVSRNNSR
-568 TNGEPWKYEYGVL
+568 YEYGVL
-581 DLDKRTQLSELD
+581 DLDYRTQLSELE
-593 QGRRRWGYYYDLEL
+593 QGRRRWRYYRDLDL
-607 DMNRAYL
+607 DMNKAYL
-614 YRFDLFAAKNTRRS
+614 YRFDLFAKNNSGRL
-628 TIKDTEINISNSN
+628 TIKGTEINISNSN

-652 AEKIKLDNSKIDITF
+652 AENIKLDNSKVDITF

-734 YTFKTDGNTKIA
+734 YTFKTDGDTKIA
-746 GKYSKEDLK
+746 GKNSKEDLK

>member
-12 LTTYTG
+12 LTTCSG
-18 ATYASTPDFPQQG
+18 AAYASTQG
-31 LPQEDTVVFGNVT
+31 LPQEEKVVVGSATFS
-44 IDKTTADK
+44 KTENK

-57 SSPTTQINWKSFD
+57 NSTTTQIDWKSFD

-78 FKQPSANSV
+78 FKQPGENAV
-87 AYNRVTGGNAS
+87 AYNRVIGGNAS

-113 NPNGVIITKGAEINV
+113 NPNGVIITKGAQINV
-128 AGLLA
+128 AGLFA
-133 TTKDLEKISENG
+133 TTKDLERISENG
-145 NSNTNKF
+145 NSNGNSNSNSNSNKF
-152 TRKLKDRQVVTEG
+152 TRKAKNG
-165 QVVKEGQVIN
+165 QVAKEGLVLTDGRVLKEGQVIN
-175 EGKIK
+175 EGKVT
-180 AKDFVVLNG
+180 AQDFVVLNG

-198 DVEKNAA
+198 NVEKNAA
-205 KNGEVYLSSDYNF
+205 KNGEVYLSSSDNF
-218 TFTLPD
+218 TFTLSD

-236 RGIVKNE
+236 RGIVQNE
-243 GSIKAGE
+243 GIIKAGD
-250 ITLSAKGRNQALDSL
+250 ITLNAKGRNQALDSL

-273 ATKVSNRNGKVVLS
+273 ATKVRNKNGKVVLS
-287 AGNVELNNK
+287 ADEIKLNDK
-296 SDIKGEIV
+296 SDIKGESEV
-304 TFGADVTS
+304 VFTS
-312 NKELEDNIKIT
+312 NNGLQNKIKIT
-323 SQTGSKVTSPKINF
+323 SQTGSKVTSPKIDF

-344 KGDFGREE
+344 KGNFGRED
-352 NREYYDDE
+352 NREYYNEE

-372 PDDENIR
+372 PNTENIR
-379 IADKEK
+379 IADQD
-385 EKEKEKEK
+385 KEK

-436 FRDSDSLLK
+436 FRDTDSLLK
-445 LTNKGHIKINHA
+445 LTNQGHININNA
-457 DINSKG
+457 DIHSKG
-463 RLFFITSLQN
+463 RLFVVTSLQN
-473 EEDFQSNITI
+473 KEDFKSDIKI
-483 TDSKINLGNGAMG
+483 TDSKINLGNGAIG
-496 LGRSVNESD
+496 LGRSADPKD
-505 YDNPYQKT
+505 YDNRWQKT
-513 EGSQRKKFNVNMS
+513 EGSQRKKFNVDMR
-526 NVEFNQVDD
+526 NVVFNQVDE

-544 VNLDKIVATGKTNF
+544 VNLDKIVATGQTNF

-568 TNGEPWKYEYGVL
+568 KKYEYGVL
-581 DLDKRTQLSELD
+581 DLDNRTLLSDLD
-593 QGRRRWGYYYDLEL
+593 QRRRRWKYYDDLDL
-607 DMNRAYL
+607 DMKKAYL
-614 YRFDLFAAKNTRRS
+614 DRFDLFAAKNTKRS
-628 TIKDTEINISNSN
+628 TIKGTEINISNSN
-641 INLKNGFVHLL
+641 INLKNGFMHLL
-652 AEKIKLDNSKIDITF
+652 AENIKLYNSKVDITF

-689 MINSHIKIVGDEKEG
+689 MVNSHIKIVGDEKEG

-734 YTFKTDGNTKIA
+734 YTFKTDGDTKIA
-746 GKYSKEDLK
+746 GKNSKEDLK

-824 IEVKPNSNFTFF
+824 IEVNPNSNFTFF

-883 TDASE
+883 TDSSE

-935 EAEQ
+935 ETEQ

>member
-18 ATYASTPDFPQQG
+18 AAYASTRD
-31 LPQEDTVVFGNVT
+31 LPQEDKVVVGKATF
-44 IDKTTADK
+44 DKTTADK
-52 MTITQ
+52 MTINQ
-57 SSPTTQINWKSFD
+57 ESDKVQINWKSFD

-78 FKQPSANSV
+78 FKQPTTNSV

-98 QIQGKLTANGKVYLA
+98 QIQGKLKANGKVYLA
-113 NPNGVIITKGAEINV
+113 NPNGVIITQGAEINV
-128 AGLLA
+128 TGLLA
-133 TTKDLEKISENG
+133 TTKDLEQISENG
-145 NSNTNKF
+145 NSYQF
-152 TRKLKDRQVVTEG
+152 TRKTKDG

-175 EGKIK
+175 EGKIT

-189 DEVINKGEI
+189 DEVINKGNI
-198 DVEKNAA
+198 DAT
-205 KNGEVYLSSDYNF
+205 NGKVYLSSGYNF
-218 TFTLPD
+218 TFTLSD
-224 SGISVALEDNTV
+224 SSISVALEDNAV
-236 RGIVKNE
+236 QSIVKNE

-250 ITLSAKGRNQALDSL
+250 ITLSAKGRKQALDSL

-273 ATKVSNRNGKVVLS
+273 ATKVSNRNGKIVLS
-287 AGNVELNNK
+287 ADDVQLNNK
-296 SDIKGEIV
+296 SDIKGESEV
-304 TFGADVTS
+304 AFTS
-312 NKELEDNIKIT
+312 NNDKNIKIT
-323 SQTGSKVTSPKINF
+323 SQNGSKVTSPKIDF

-344 KGDFGREE
+344 KGNFGRED
-352 NREYYDDE
+352 NTTYYNDE
-360 HKKLKTEVNIDV
+360 HKTLKTEVNIDV
-372 PDDENIR
+372 PDTENIR
-379 IADKEK
+379 IADQ
-385 EKEKEKEK
+385 
-393 DKDNTGTGSFIQTGA
+393 DKDNTGTDSFIQTDA

-421 KGKDVDIS
+421 KGKDVNIS
-429 GNIKINS
+429 GHINIDS
-436 FRDSDSLLK
+436 FKGTDSLLK
-445 LTNKGHIKINHA
+445 LTNKGHIDINHA
-457 DINSKG
+457 DIHSKG

-473 EEDFQSNITI
+473 DVDFQSNITI

-496 LGRSVNESD
+496 LGRSAKED
-505 YDNPYQKT
+505 YYDNKWRKT
-513 EGSQRKKFNVNMS
+513 ESSQRKKFNVHMR
-526 NVEFNQVDD
+526 NVVFNQVDD
-535 VILAGGFEK
+535 VVLAGGFEK
-544 VNLDKIVATGKTNF
+544 VNLDNIVATGQTNF

-568 TNGEPWKYEYGVL
+568 NGEYSKYEYGVL

-593 QGRRRWGYYYDLEL
+593 QRRRRWGYYSDLDL
-607 DMNRAYL
+607 DMNRAYWH
-614 YRFDLFAAKNTRRS
+614 RFDMFASKNTGRS

-667 DKDNSQDTLAQTN
+667 DKDNSQDISTQIN

-689 MINSHIKIVGDEKEG
+689 MVNSHIKIVGDEKID
-704 ISPTG
+704 ISAKAP
-709 TYATM
+709 YATM

-734 YTFKTDGNTKIA
+734 YTFRTDGDTKIA
-746 GKYSKEDLK
+746 GKNSKDDLK
-755 ITAINTGGRAAEE
+755 ITAINTGGRTGEE
-768 VLING
+768 VIING
-773 ALGSADND
+773 APGSIDND

-791 GDSANTK
+791 GDNANTK

-815 AYLSSKDVE
+815 AYLSSKGVE
-824 IEVKPNSNFTFF
+824 IEVKSNSNFTFF
-836 ELPREKNLNQTKI
+836 ELPREKNFNQTKI
-849 NGASTKLSERGFAR
+849 NGDSTKLSERGFAR

-888 KIINTK
+888 KIINTN

-906 VAVCDAGNGC
+906 VAVCDAGKGC

>member
-18 ATYASTPDFPQQG
+18 ATYASTQDLPQQG
-31 LPQEDTVVFGNVT
+31 LPQHHTTVSGNVT
-44 IDKTTADK
+44 VTTTADK
-52 MTITQ
+52 MTIKQ
-57 SSPTTQINWKSFD
+57 DSNKAQINWKSFD
-70 IGQNKEVE
+70 IGENKEVKFE
-78 FKQPSANSV
+78 QPDENAV

-113 NPNGVIITKGAEINV
+113 NPNGVIITKGAQINV

-133 TTKDLEKISENG
+133 TTKDLENISENI
-145 NSNTNKF
+145 NKF
-152 TRKLKDRQVVTEG
+152 TRKAKQDG
-165 QVVKEGQVIN
+165 QVVKNRQVLKDGQVIKEGQVIN
-175 EGKIK
+175 EGNIT
-180 AKDFVVLNG
+180 AQDFVVLNG
-189 DEVINKGEI
+189 DEVINKGNI
-198 DVEKNAA
+198 NVEKNSTI
-205 KNGEVYLSSDYNF
+205 NGKVYLSSGYNF
-218 TFTLPD
+218 TFTLSD
-224 SGISVALEDNTV
+224 SGISVALEDNAV
-236 RGIVKNE
+236 QGIVQNE

-250 ITLSAKGRNQALDSL
+250 ITLSAKGRNQVLDSL

-273 ATKVSNRNGKVVLS
+273 ATKVSNKNGKVVLS
-287 AGNVELNNK
+287 ADEIKLNDK
-296 SDIKGEIV
+296 SDIKGESEV
-304 TFGADVTS
+304 AFTS
-312 NKELEDNIKIT
+312 NGDKKLKIT
-323 SQTGSKVTSPKINF
+323 SQTGSKVTSPKIDF

-344 KGDFGREE
+344 NGNFGRDDGTKHY
-352 NREYYDDE
+352 NDE
-360 HKKLKTEVNIDV
+360 HKTLKTEVNIDV
-372 PDDENIR
+372 PDTENIR

-385 EKEKEKEK
+385 EKEK
-393 DKDNTGTGSFIQTGA
+393 TGTDSFIQTDA

-421 KGKDVDIS
+421 KGKDVNIS

-436 FRDSDSLLK
+436 FKDTDSLLK
-445 LTNKGHIKINHA
+445 LTNKGHININNA
-457 DINSKG
+457 DIHSKG

-473 EEDFQSNITI
+473 DVDFQSNITI

-496 LGRSVNESD
+496 LGRSLNQEDCDGRWCRTES
-505 YDNPYQKT
+505 P
-513 EGSQRKKFNVNMS
+513 QRKKFDVKMS

-535 VILAGGFEK
+535 VVVAGGFKE
-544 VNLDKIVATGKTNF
+544 VNLDRIVATGQTNF
-558 YIDGGVSRNR
+558 YIDGGVSRNNSR
-568 TNGEPWKYEYGVL
+568 YEYGVL
-581 DLDKRTQLSELD
+581 DLDKRTLLSELD
-593 QGRRRWGYYYDLEL
+593 QRRRRWKYYDNLDL
-607 DMNRAYL
+607 DMNKAYWH
-614 YRFDLFAAKNTRRS
+614 RFDMFASKNTGRA

-641 INLKNGFVHLL
+641 INLKNGFMHLL
-652 AEKIKLDNSKIDITF
+652 AEKINLDNSKIDITF
-667 DKDNSQDTLAQTN
+667 DKDNSQDISTQIN

-689 MINSHIKIVGDEKEG
+689 MVNSHIKIVGDEKSD
-704 ISPTG
+704 ISAKAP
-709 TYATM
+709 YATM

-734 YTFKTDGNTKIA
+734 YTFRTDGDTKIA
-746 GKYSKEDLK
+746 GKNSKDDLK
-755 ITAINTGGRAAEE
+755 ITAINTGGRTGKE
-768 VLING
+768 VIING
-773 ALGSADND
+773 APGSIDND

-791 GDSANTK
+791 GDNANTK

-815 AYLSSKDVE
+815 AYLSSKGVE
-824 IEVKPNSNFTFF
+824 IEVKSNSNFTFF
-836 ELPREKNLNQTKI
+836 ELPREKNFNQTKI

-883 TDASE
+883 TDSSE
-888 KIINTK
+888 KIINTN

>member
-18 ATYASTPDFPQQG
+18 AAYASTQG
-31 LPQEDTVVFGNVT
+31 LPQQDRVVVGEANVSTAGNT
-44 IDKTTADK
+44 
-52 MTITQ
+52 MTIKQTT
-57 SSPTTQINWKSFD
+57 PKTQIDWYSFD
-70 IGQNKEVE
+70 IGKDKEVKFE
-78 FKQPSANSV
+78 QPDANSV

-113 NPNGVIITKGAEINV
+113 NPNGVIITQGAQINV

-133 TTKDLEKISENG
+133 TTKDLENISENI
-145 NSNTNKF
+145 NKF
-152 TRKLKDRQVVTEG
+152 TRKAKNG
-165 QVVKEGQVIN
+165 QVAKEGLVLTDGQAVKEGQVIN
-175 EGKIK
+175 EGKIT

-198 DVEKNAA
+198 DATN
-205 KNGEVYLSSDYNF
+205 NGKVYLSSDYNF
-218 TFTLPD
+218 TFTLSD
-224 SGISVALEDNTV
+224 SSISVALEDNAV
-236 RGIVKNE
+236 QSIVKNE

-250 ITLSAKGRNQALDSL
+250 ITLSAKGRKQALDSL

-273 ATKVSNRNGKVVLS
+273 ATKVSSKNGKVVLS
-287 AGNVELNNK
+287 ADNVELNNK
-296 SDIKGEIV
+296 SDIKGESEV
-304 TFGADVTS
+304 VFTS
-312 NKELEDNIKIT
+312 NKGLENNIKIT
-323 SQTGSKVTSPKINF
+323 SQTGSKVTSPKIDF

-344 KGDFGREE
+344 KGDFGRE
-352 NREYYDDE
+352 NNTKHYNDE
-360 HKKLKTEVNIDV
+360 HKRLNTEVNIDV
-372 PDDENIR
+372 PDTENIR
-379 IADKEK
+379 IADQE
-385 EKEKEKEK
+385 
-393 DKDNTGTGSFIQTGA
+393 KDNTGTDSFIQTGA

-421 KGKDVDIS
+421 KGNEVNIS
-429 GNIKINS
+429 GHININS
-436 FRDSDSLLK
+436 FKDSDSLLK
-445 LTNKGHIKINHA
+445 LTNKGHININNA

-473 EEDFQSNITI
+473 DVDFQSNITI

-496 LGRSVNESD
+496 LGRSHKDE
-505 YDNPYQKT
+505 YY
-513 EGSQRKKFNVNMS
+513 EGDRWKRAETSQRKKFNVKMS
-526 NVEFNQVDD
+526 NVEFNQVDE

-544 VNLDKIVATGKTNF
+544 VNLDKIVATGQTNF
-558 YIDGGVSRNR
+558 YIDGGVSRN
-568 TNGEPWKYEYGVL
+568 NSKYEYGVL
-581 DLDKRTQLSELD
+581 DLDKRTLSSNLE
-593 QGRRRWGYYYDLEL
+593 QGRRRWPYYEDLDL
-607 DMNRAYL
+607 DMNKAYL
-614 YRFDLFAAKNTRRS
+614 YRFDLFAKNNSGRS

-652 AEKIKLDNSKIDITF
+652 AEKINLDNSKIDITF

-734 YTFKTDGNTKIA
+734 YTFKTDGDTKIA
-746 GKYSKEDLK
+746 GKNSKDDLK

-815 AYLSSKDVE
+815 AYLSSKGVE

-883 TDASE
+883 TDSSE

-906 VAVCDAGNGC
+906 VAVCDAGKGC

>member
-18 ATYASTPDFPQQG
+18 ATYASAQDLPQEG
-31 LPQEDTVVFGNVT
+31 LPQHHETVFGTVT
-44 IDKTTADK
+44 IDKTTDK

-70 IGQNKEVE
+70 IGQKKEVE
-78 FKQPSANSV
+78 FKQPDENAV
-87 AYNRVTGGNAS
+87 AYNRVIGGNAS

-145 NSNTNKF
+145 NGNSYQF
-152 TRKLKDRQVVTEG
+152 TRKTKDG
-165 QVVKEGQVIN
+165 QELKEGQVIN
-175 EGKIK
+175 EGEIT

-189 DEVINKGEI
+189 DEVINKGKI
-198 DVEKNAA
+198 DAT
-205 KNGEVYLSSDYNF
+205 NGKVYLSSGDNF
-218 TFTLPD
+218 TFTLLPD
-224 SGISVALEDNTV
+224 SGISVALKDNTV
-236 RGIVKNE
+236 RSIVQNE

-250 ITLSAKGRNQALDSL
+250 ITLSAKGRKEALDSL

-273 ATKVSNRNGKVVLS
+273 ATKVSNKNGKVVLS
-287 AGNVELNNK
+287 ADEIKLDDK
-296 SDIKGEIV
+296 SNIKGESEV
-304 TFGADVTS
+304 VFTS
-312 NKELEDNIKIT
+312 NKELKDNIKIT
-323 SQTGSKVTSPKINF
+323 SQTGSKVTSPKIDF

-344 KGDFGREE
+344 KGDFGREDSTTH
-352 NREYYDDE
+352 YKDE
-360 HKKLKTEVNIDV
+360 FKKLNTEVNIDV
-372 PDDENIR
+372 PNTENIR
-379 IADKEK
+379 IADQ
-385 EKEKEKEK
+385 

-408 LSSLLANNGKVTL
+408 LSSLLANNGKVNL
-421 KGKDVDIS
+421 KGNNVNIS
-429 GNIKINS
+429 GRIHIDS
-436 FRDSDSLLK
+436 FRGSDSLLK
-445 LTNKGHIKINHA
+445 LTNKGHIDINNA
-457 DINSKG
+457 DIHSKG

-473 EEDFQSNITI
+473 EEDFKSNITI

-496 LGRSVNESD
+496 LGRSADPKD
-505 YDNPYQKT
+505 YDNRWQKT
-513 EGSQRKKFNVNMS
+513 EGSQRKKFNVDMR
-526 NVEFNQVDD
+526 NVVFNQVDE

-544 VNLDKIVATGKTNF
+544 VNLDKIVATGQTNF

-568 TNGEPWKYEYGVL
+568 KKYEYGVL
-581 DLDKRTQLSELD
+581 DLDNRTLLSDLD
-593 QGRRRWGYYYDLEL
+593 QRRRRWKYYDDLDL
-607 DMNRAYL
+607 DMKKAYL
-614 YRFDLFAAKNTRRS
+614 DRFDLFAAKNTKRS
-628 TIKDTEINISNSN
+628 TIKGTEINISNSN
-641 INLKNGFVHLL
+641 INLKNGFMHLL
-652 AEKIKLDNSKIDITF
+652 AENIKLYNSKVDITF

-689 MINSHIKIVGDEKEG
+689 MVNSHIKIVGDEKEG

-734 YTFKTDGNTKIA
+734 YTFKTDGDTKIA
-746 GKYSKEDLK
+746 GKNSKEDLK

-824 IEVKPNSNFTFF
+824 IEVNPNSNFTFF

-883 TDASE
+883 TDSSE
-888 KIINTK
+888 KIINTN

>member
-18 ATYASTPDFPQQG
+18 ATYASTQGLPQEG

-78 FKQPSANSV
+78 FKQPSPNAV

-133 TTKDLEKISENG
+133 TTKDLEQISENG
-145 NSNTNKF
+145 NGNGNSYQF
-152 TRKLKDRQVVTEG
+152 TRKTKDG
-165 QVVKEGQVIN
+165 QELKEGKVLN

-189 DEVINKGEI
+189 DEVINKEEI
-198 DVEKNAA
+198 NVT
-205 KNGEVYLSSDYNF
+205 NGKVYLSSGDNF
-218 TFTLPD
+218 TFTLLPD
-224 SGISVALEDNTV
+224 SGISVALEDNAV

-243 GSIKAGE
+243 GIIKAE
-250 ITLSAKGRNQALDSL
+250 DITLNAKGRKEALDSL

-273 ATKVSNRNGKVVLS
+273 ATKVSNKNGKVVLS
-287 AGNVELNNK
+287 ADEIKLDDK
-296 SDIKGEIV
+296 SNIKGDMV
-304 TFGADVTS
+304 SFVADVTS
-312 NKELEDNIKIT
+312 NKELKDNIKIT
-323 SQTGSKVTSPKINF
+323 SQTGSKVTSPKIDF

-344 KGDFGREE
+344 NGNFGRDDSKAHY
-352 NREYYDDE
+352 NDE
-360 HKKLKTEVNIDV
+360 HKTLKTEVNIDV

-379 IADKEK
+379 IANIEDE
-385 EKEKEKEK
+385 
-393 DKDNTGTGSFIQTGA
+393 DKDSTGSFIQTDA

-421 KGKDVDIS
+421 KGNNVNIS
-429 GNIKINS
+429 GRIHIDS
-436 FRDSDSLLK
+436 FRGSDSLLK
-445 LTNKGHIKINHA
+445 LTNKGHIKINNA
-457 DINSKG
+457 DIHSKG

-473 EEDFQSNITI
+473 EEDFKSNITI

-505 YDNPYQKT
+505 YDNKYQKT
-513 EGSQRKKFNVNMS
+513 EGSQRKKFNVKMS

-544 VNLDKIVATGKTNF
+544 VNLDKIVATGQTNF

-628 TIKDTEINISNSN
+628 TIKGTEINISNSN

-689 MINSHIKIVGDEKEG
+689 MINSHIKIVGDEKSG

-734 YTFKTDGNTKIA
+734 YTFKTDGDTKIA
-746 GKYSKEDLK
+746 GKNSKEDLK

-824 IEVKPNSNFTFF
+824 IEVKPNSDFTFF

-883 TDASE
+883 TDSSE
-888 KIINTK
+888 KIINTN

-906 VAVCDAGNGC
+906 VAVCDAGKGC

>member
-18 ATYASTPDFPQQG
+18 ATYASTPDFPQNS
-31 LPQEDTVVFGNVT
+31 DVVVGKASVT
-44 IDKTTADK
+44 QTENK
-52 MTITQ
+52 MTIKQT
-57 SSPTTQINWKSFD
+57 SDKVQINWHSFD

-78 FKQPSANSV
+78 FKQPDSNSV

-133 TTKDLEKISENG
+133 TTKDLERISENS
-145 NSNTNKF
+145 NSYQF
-152 TRKLKDRQVVTEG
+152 TRRTKDG

-175 EGKIK
+175 EGKIE

-189 DEVINKGEI
+189 DKVINKGNI
-198 DVEKNAA
+198 NVEKNSTI
-205 KNGEVYLSSDYNF
+205 NGKVYLSSGDNF

-224 SGISVALEDNTV
+224 SIISVALEDNTV
-236 RGIVKNE
+236 QSIVKNE

-250 ITLSAKGRNQALDSL
+250 ITLSAKGRKQALDSL

-273 ATKVSNRNGKVVLS
+273 ATKVSNKNGKVVLS
-287 AGNVELNNK
+287 ADNVELNNE
-296 SDIKGEIV
+296 SNIKGEIV

-312 NKELEDNIKIT
+312 NKELKDNIKIT
-323 SQTGSKVTSPKINF
+323 SKTGSKVTSPEINF

-344 KGDFGREE
+344 KGDFGRENNTKHYE
-352 NREYYDDE
+352 DE
-360 HKKLKTEVNIDV
+360 HKRLKTEVNIDV
-372 PDDENIR
+372 PDTENIR
-379 IADKEK
+379 IANIE
-385 EKEKEKEK
+385 
-393 DKDNTGTGSFIQTGA
+393 DKDNTGTSSFIQTGA

-421 KGKDVDIS
+421 KGKDVNIS
-429 GNIKINS
+429 GNINIDS
-436 FRDSDSLLK
+436 FKDTDSLLK
-445 LTNKGHIKINHA
+445 LTNKGDININNA
-457 DINSKG
+457 DIHSKG

-473 EEDFQSNITI
+473 EEDFKSNIKI

-496 LGRSVNESD
+496 LGRSLDTENCDNRWCRTES
-505 YDNPYQKT
+505 
-513 EGSQRKKFNVNMS
+513 SQRKKFDVDMRNV
-526 NVEFNQVDD
+526 VFDQVDD
-535 VILAGGFEK
+535 VVVAGGFKK
-544 VNLDKIVATGKTNF
+544 VNLDNIVATGKTNF
-558 YIDGGVSRNR
+558 YIDGGVSRN
-568 TNGEPWKYEYGVL
+568 NSKYEYGVL
-581 DLDKRTQLSELD
+581 DLDKRTLLSELD
-593 QGRRRWGYYYDLEL
+593 QRRRRWKYYDNLDL
-607 DMNRAYL
+607 DMNKAYWH
-614 YRFDLFAAKNTRRS
+614 RFDMFASKNTGRS
-628 TIKDTEINISNSN
+628 TIKDTEINISNSK

-652 AEKIKLDNSKIDITF
+652 AEKINLDNSKIDITF
-667 DKDNSQDTLAQTN
+667 DKDNSQDISTQIN

-689 MINSHIKIVGDEKEG
+689 MVNSHIKIVGDEKSD
-704 ISPTG
+704 ISAKAP
-709 TYATM
+709 YATM

-734 YTFKTDGNTKIA
+734 YTFRTDGDTKIA
-746 GKYSKEDLK
+746 GKNSKDDLK
-755 ITAINTGGRAAEE
+755 ITAINTGGRTGKE
-768 VLING
+768 VIING
-773 ALGSADND
+773 APGSIDND

-791 GDSANTK
+791 GDNANTK

-815 AYLSSKDVE
+815 AYLSSKGVE
-824 IEVKPNSNFTFF
+824 IEVKSNSNFTFF
-836 ELPREKNLNQTKI
+836 ELPREKNFNQTKI
-849 NGASTKLSERGFAR
+849 NGDSTKLSERGFAR

>member
-12 LTTYTG
+12 LTTCSG
-18 ATYASTPDFPQQG
+18 AAYASTQD
-31 LPQEDTVVFGNVT
+31 LPQNPQIITGDATVAQAEN
-44 IDKTTADK
+44 K
-52 MTITQ
+52 MTINQT
-57 SSPTTQINWKSFD
+57 SPTTQINWESFN
-70 IGQNKEVE
+70 IGENKEVE
-78 FKQPSANSV
+78 FKQPSTSAV
-87 AYNRVTGGNAS
+87 AYNRVIGGNAS

-133 TTKDLEKISENG
+133 TTKDLAKISESG

-152 TRKLKDRQVVTEG
+152 TRKLKDGQVVKEG
-165 QVVKEGQVIN
+165 LVVKEGQVIN
-175 EGKIK
+175 EGEIK

-198 DVEKNAA
+198 NVEKNAA
-205 KNGEVYLSSDYNF
+205 KNGEVYLSSSDNF
-218 TFTLPD
+218 TFTLSD

-236 RGIVKNE
+236 RGIVQNE
-243 GSIKAGE
+243 GIIKAGD
-250 ITLSAKGRNQALDSL
+250 ITLNAKGRNQALDSL

-273 ATKVSNRNGKVVLS
+273 ATKVRNKNGKVVLS
-287 AGNVELNNK
+287 ADEIKLNDK
-296 SDIKGEIV
+296 SDIKGESEV
-304 TFGADVTS
+304 VFTS
-312 NKELEDNIKIT
+312 NNGLQNKIKIT
-323 SQTGSKVTSPKINF
+323 SQTGSKVTSPEINF

-344 KGDFGREE
+344 NGNFGREDSGKH
-352 NREYYDDE
+352 YKDE
-360 HKKLKTEVNIDV
+360 FKTLNTKVNIDV
-372 PDDENIR
+372 SDDENIR
-379 IADKEK
+379 IADQD
-385 EKEKEKEK
+385 K
-393 DKDNTGTGSFIQTGA
+393 DKTGTGTDSFIQTEA
-408 LSSLLANNGKVTL
+408 LSSLLANNGKVNL
-421 KGKDVDIS
+421 KGKDVNIS
-429 GNIKINS
+429 GHININS
-436 FRDSDSLLK
+436 FKDSDSLLK
-445 LTNKGHIKINHA
+445 LTNKGHININNA

-473 EEDFQSNITI
+473 DVDFQSNITI

-496 LGRSVNESD
+496 LGRSADPDD
-505 YDNPYQKT
+505 YDNRWQKT
-513 EGSQRKKFNVNMS
+513 ERSQRKKFNVEMR
-526 NVEFNQVDD
+526 NVVFDQVDD
-535 VILAGGFEK
+535 VVVAGGFEK

-568 TNGEPWKYEYGVL
+568 NGVSSKYEYGVL
-581 DLDKRTQLSELD
+581 DLDERTQLSSLD
-593 QGRRRWGYYYDLEL
+593 QRKRRWKYYYNLDL
-607 DMNRAYL
+607 DMNRAYWH
-614 YRFDLFAAKNTRRS
+614 RFDMFASKNTGRS
-628 TIKDTEINISNSN
+628 TIKGTEINISNSN

-652 AEKIKLDNSKIDITF
+652 AEKINLDKSKIDITF
-667 DKDNSQDTLAQTN
+667 DKDNSEDISSQIN

-689 MINSHIKIVGDEKEG
+689 MVNSHIKIVGDEKSD
-704 ISPTG
+704 ISAKAP
-709 TYATM
+709 YATM

-734 YTFKTDGNTKIA
+734 YTFRTDGDTKIA
-746 GKYSKEDLK
+746 GKNSKDDLK
-755 ITAINTGGRAAEE
+755 ITAINTGGRTGKE
-768 VLING
+768 VIING
-773 ALGSADND
+773 APGSIDND

-791 GDSANTK
+791 GDNANTK

-815 AYLSSKDVE
+815 AYLSSKGVE
-824 IEVKPNSNFTFF
+824 IEVKSNSNFTFF
-836 ELPREKNLNQTKI
+836 ELPREKNFNQTKI
-849 NGASTKLSERGFAR
+849 NGDSTKLSERGFAR